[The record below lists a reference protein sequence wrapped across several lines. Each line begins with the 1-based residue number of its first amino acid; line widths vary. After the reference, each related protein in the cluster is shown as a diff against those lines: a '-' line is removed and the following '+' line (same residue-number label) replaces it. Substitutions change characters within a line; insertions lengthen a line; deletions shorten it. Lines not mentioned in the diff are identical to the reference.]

1 MLYAAILAGPCL
13 AGILVTGLVYGSP
26 GLRDVLTR
34 LRRWRAG
41 WRWYVLALLPA
52 LVMTATAL
60 LLSLVSSDSPAI
72 IDSNDK
78 ASIVMRAL
86 GPALM
91 FGFFE
96 EIGWTGFAVPHLRS
110 RHSILTTGLAVGVV
124 WGAWHFPLF
133 WEGDIVT
140 NVKFR
145 DRRS

>member
-1 MLYAAILAGPCL
+1 MSTIESVIKRHSVLIYFTFVFVISWGGGFLMLGTPGFPLRAEQFESLGGLLYAAILAGPCL

-52 LVMTATAL
+52 LVITVTAPP
-60 LLSLVSSDSPAI
+60 LSLVSSDFRPAI

-86 GPALM
+86 GPALDV
-91 FGFFE
+91 
-96 EIGWTGFAVPHLRS
+96 WVLR
-110 RHSILTTGLAVGVV
+110 G
-124 WGAWHFPLF
+124 
-133 WEGDIVT
+133 
-140 NVKFR
+140 
-145 DRRS
+145 